1 MTQTILELRG
11 VHVQFGGLVALQ
23 DESFNVRAGD
33 IVGLLG
39 HNGAGKSTLVNVA
52 TGAVRPQAGTMTIDG
67 RPVELDGNPRSAE
80 QAGIKVI
87 HQFPAL
93 IDELS
98 IFDNVTLCRPEERL
112 SPGGRRDFARKALSL
127 LGADF
132 DVDRPVNTL
141 EFGERQIVDL
151 ARALSTELRVLFLD
165 EPTGALG
172 QHEADQLH
180 DLLRRLAAEGRGIV
194 YVSHRLRD
202 ILSVCNRLTV
212 LRGGSVVMDENAENF
227 SLAALSSALAPGL
240 ETSAT
245 VDPNRTAKQDD
256 AHLRVRSS
264 DWTITAPKGTIT
276 GLFGMAAGPQFRL
289 LDTIFGISG
298 DTAGVTLG
306 DRTVTCRDPRQAIA
320 EGIYYVG
327 ANRERDGLVTEMSA
341 LDNLI
346 LPWIHQ
352 YTKLGGYSPTMAQKT
367 YARAE
372 RVLNLRGG
380 HMSAPVTA
388 LSGGNRQKIFLGR
401 WLFGDTP
408 RLLLL
413 AQPTQGVDVGA
424 RADIARAL
432 RELADEGVN
441 VLVASSESDEI
452 ELLCDRALTLH
463 GSQCVETRPGPD
475 WSERLLKSLVEN
487 VPTHQG
493 VQR

>member
-1 MTQTILELRG
+1 M
-11 VHVQFGGLVALQ
+11 QFGGLVALQ
-23 DESFNVRAGD
+23 DESFTVRAGD

-52 TGAVRPQAGTMTIDG
+52 TGAIRPQGGTMEIDG
-67 RPVELDGNPRSAE
+67 RRVELDGNPRSAE

-93 IDELS
+93 VDELS
-98 IFDNVTLCRPEERL
+98 IADNITLCRPEERL
-112 SPGGRRDFARKALSL
+112 SPGGRRDFARKALAL
-127 LGADF
+127 LDVDF
-132 DVDRPVNTL
+132 EVDRPVNTL

-151 ARALSTELRVLFLD
+151 ARALSTELRILFLD

-180 DLLRRLAAEGRGIV
+180 NLLRRLAAAGRGIV

-212 LRGGSVVMDENAENF
+212 LRGGRVVLDDDAKDF

-240 ETSAT
+240 AT
-245 VDPNRTAKQDD
+245 TVPAVQARAATTGDSHLQVRTGAWDI
-256 AHLRVRSS
+256 A
-264 DWTITAPKGTIT
+264 APKGTIT

-289 LDTIFGISG
+289 LDTIFGLSEE
-298 DTAGVTLG
+298 TATVTLG
-306 DRTVTCRDPRQAIA
+306 GSTVTSRSPRQAIGK
-320 EGIYYVG
+320 GIFYVG

-346 LPWIHQ
+346 LPWIHR
-352 YTKLGGYSPTMAQKT
+352 YTAMGAYSSRLAEKT

-372 RVLNLRGG
+372 QVLNLRGG

-401 WLFGDTP
+401 WLLGDMP

-432 RELADEGVN
+432 RELADAGVT

-463 GSQCVETRPGPD
+463 GDQCVETAPGPD

-487 VPTHQG
+487 APAHQG
-493 VQR
+493 VQH